1 MNYIGNLQTK
11 EADAKRGR
19 AIAEWLN
26 CEHSDRPTSSAARLI
41 AVLIVGQ
48 DELLKRGIAPQK
60 AVLMAFEIGLKGQ
73 MLPLEQSYFVISRK
87 EELERILLRR
97 SCVQV
102 KARAE
107 IRRVGPRLR
116 FELVSEDKDSE
127 MLCHFGE
134 LINSGNVSRLLR
146 CPNCKKYWYRE
157 GRADKRVCSVR
168 CKVAL
173 WQKTPEGRAAKA
185 ASMRK
190 WRATRKRLWEAK
202 QRGRKLKRGRK
213 VHPSL
218 KKGE

>member
-1 MNYIGNLQTK
+1 MDSKGNLRIA
-11 EADAKRGR
+11 EADANRGR

-26 CEHSDRPTSSAARLI
+26 RKHFDRPISSAARLI
-41 AVLIVGQ
+41 GVLVVGQ
-48 DELLKRGIAPQK
+48 RELLKRGIAPHK
-60 AVLMAFEIGLKGQ
+60 ALLMAFEIGFRGQ
-73 MLPLEQSYFVISRK
+73 MLPLEQSYFASSRQ
-87 EELERILLRR
+87 EELQRALLKR

-107 IRRVGPRLR
+107 IRRVGSRLR

-134 LINSGNVSRLLR
+134 LINSGNVLRLR
-146 CPNCKKYWYRE
+146 KCPNCKKYWYCE
-157 GRADKRVCSVR
+157 GRADKTVCSLR

-190 WRATRKRLWEAK
+190 WRATKKRLWEAK
-202 QRGRKLKRGRK
+202 QRGRKLKRGRN
-213 VHPSL
+213 VHASL